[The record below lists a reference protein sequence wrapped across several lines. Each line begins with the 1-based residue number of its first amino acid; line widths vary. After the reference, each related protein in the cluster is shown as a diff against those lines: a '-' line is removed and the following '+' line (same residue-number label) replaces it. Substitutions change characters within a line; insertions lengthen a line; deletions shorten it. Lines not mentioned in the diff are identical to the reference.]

1 MVIDINKLSEGVD
14 YQLIPSTAENEQ
26 AWWVRLLSGP
36 YVETVVSFG
45 NLKVNGKEEQIH
57 FNFTIIET
65 PIDGLS
71 PDDVDFQNYVG
82 SVLHDVLDNA
92 IAKKEVVMTDVEL
105 EKTTHP

>member
-1 MVIDINKLSEGVD
+1 MVININKMSEGLD
-14 YQLIPSTAENEQ
+14 YELIPAKIENEQ

-45 NLKVNGKEEQIH
+45 NLRVNGKEEQIH
-57 FNFTIIET
+57 FNFTVVES

-92 IAKKEVVMTDVEL
+92 IAKKEVVMTEVNE
-105 EKTTHP
+105 